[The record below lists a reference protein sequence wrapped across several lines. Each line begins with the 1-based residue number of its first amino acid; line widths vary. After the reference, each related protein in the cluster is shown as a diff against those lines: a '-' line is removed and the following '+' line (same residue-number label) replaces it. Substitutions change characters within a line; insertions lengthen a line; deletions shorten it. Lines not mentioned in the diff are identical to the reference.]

1 MAAERVTTAAAIENA
16 YEAELRID
24 TDVSSTIDMLI
35 RIFDSGLAPWHGVT
49 KAKFGWTPSLLVWDA
64 NATLASRRL
73 P

>member
-49 KAKFGWTPSLLVWDA
+49 KPSLVGRPVRWLVRDA
-64 NATLASRRL
+64 NATLAS
-73 P
+73 